1 MPPRMSIR
9 RTTNDT
15 ASSFRFPPYIP
26 ALLRTDFLDIMAE
39 TLIKNGRIVDPS
51 QRLDRIGD
59 LLLRD
64 GKVVGIDV
72 PATGDAQVIDATDRL
87 VVPGLIDINTQL
99 QEPGWEEDETI
110 ATGTMA
116 ALAGGFTSIA
126 CGPNTDPP
134 LDSQGSVEFVRHQ
147 AMRADHC
154 NVFVL
159 ACVSKNRDGQELAE
173 LGFAR

>member
-1 MPPRMSIR
+1 MS
-9 RTTNDT
+9 
-15 ASSFRFPPYIP
+15 
-26 ALLRTDFLDIMAE
+26 E
-39 TLIKNGRIVDPS
+39 LIITNGRIVDPS
-51 QRLDRIGD
+51 QRLDRVAN

-64 GKVVGIDV
+64 GKVAGIDHE
-72 PATGDAQVIDATDRL
+72 PSGDAHVIDATDRI

-110 ATGTMA
+110 GTGTAA

-126 CGPNTDPP
+126 CGPNNDPP

-147 AMRADHC
+147 AMIAGNC

-159 ACVSKNRDGQELAE
+159 ACVSKNRDGKELAE
-173 LGFAR
+173 LCLLYTSPSPRDKRQSRMPSSA